1 MSLRRAGAG
10 KEATVDEVN
19 EDKIP
24 TKRKPIRAMLRRVG
38 DRVNE
43 VTEDNINSTQQLQ
56 EGVFDTTNQFN
67 QRRNF

>member
-10 KEATVDEVN
+10 NEATVDEVN

-24 TKRKPIRAMLRRVG
+24 TKRKQIRAMLRRVG
-38 DRVNE
+38 GRVNE
-43 VTEDNINSTQQLQ
+43 VTEDNINSIQQLQ